1 VGEKIR
7 VSVISESQFTPAG
20 HGVHTAFL
28 EHVSYLTRCEGVQLD
43 VNRRGNQ
50 VSDVIHVHTV
60 GPYAL
65 LLLSTTRT
73 VRIVTAHLLPESLMG
88 SVVGAPWLQPLARRY
103 FPWFYN
109 RADIVIAVSD
119 HVKEA
124 LLDLGVKK
132 PIFVLGNSIDVES
145 VANART
151 KRDVI
156 RYRLGLG
163 QKDFLV
169 LSVGQLQPRKGIL
182 EFLRFAEQ
190 LPSVKFVWVGGP
202 IFGVASAGKTE
213 LYRAIDSAPANFSY
227 TGPISRDKV
236 FEYLGAADVYVSMS
250 TQETFGTAVLEAAA
264 AGLPLVLSNLP
275 AFHNVYKDAA
285 QFGHEGDAVS
295 LIAALTR
302 DPKAR
307 AMWGGRTQEIALQ
320 HDRALIGEMLVSLYA
335 RSLWYPVGL
344 PICSI
349 SFSCAWIGRVEVAAQ
364 DLRRIPERPPDF
376 SDSALVSPNHFPA
389 SP

>member
-227 TGPISRDKV
+227 TGPQMFTFRCPPKKRLAPRCLRPRRLACHLCCRI
-236 FEYLGAADVYVSMS
+236 FPPFIMS
-250 TQETFGTAVLEAAA
+250 TKTRRNSAMKAMRSH
-264 AGLPLVLSNLP
+264 LSQLLP
-275 AFHNVYKDAA
+275 AILKLEQCGEDA
-285 QFGHEGDAVS
+285 H
-295 LIAALTR
+295 
-302 DPKAR
+302 KK
-307 AMWGGRTQEIALQ
+307 
-320 HDRALIGEMLVSLYA
+320 
-335 RSLWYPVGL
+335 
-344 PICSI
+344 
-349 SFSCAWIGRVEVAAQ
+349 
-364 DLRRIPERPPDF
+364 
-376 SDSALVSPNHFPA
+376 
-389 SP
+389 